1 MNERRSS
8 SLFNFFKLKKTSS
21 IQTLK
26 IQGSLTLKNSFLK
39 KYFIAF
45 LLGSLTITNAIG
57 SETDQFLALG
67 KQIKDSKNILNKI
80 LKLKLEKAVK
90 KANDKNMS
98 CYKLTEFFGKE
109 VSFGKPVL
117 LDVPLRN
124 NSEMDQ
130 VPRYDSNREL
140 FYEESIFYGLRRFD
154 FGKGDNRYLSPTFNV
169 DGVRLGGDKISH
181 ITYIGFTYYKA
192 YHFYFERY
200 KKNFPIRK
208 ARKKA
213 VEKAIN
219 FGIFQEQ
226 TITGLNLS
234 SAGTFS
240 YADMEANY
248 QGLRLFYGLCESEN
262 PNLKKEKGQW
272 VVNKYIDISSF
283 ITPELDESYNPNY
296 FRPSFWRKIKP
307 NMEKY
312 CEENTLRR
320 LDKIKRSYS
329 KFKKKSFSYYYLKE
343 KIRKGELKD
352 PSPFSLENVCLKK
365 YYNK

>member
-1 MNERRSS
+1 MKPSS
-8 SLFNFFKLKKTSS
+8 F
-21 IQTLK
+21 
-26 IQGSLTLKNSFLK
+26 K
-39 KYFIAF
+39 KYFLIIILSSLSITLPSAF
-45 LLGSLTITNAIG
+45 G

-67 KQIKDSKNILNKI
+67 KDIKDSKHVINKI

-90 KANDKNMS
+90 KANAKNMS
-98 CYKLTEFFGKE
+98 CFELTEFFGKE
-109 VSFGKPVL
+109 VSFGKPTL

-124 NSEMDQ
+124 NPEMDQ
-130 VPRYDSNREL
+130 IPRYDSNREL
-140 FYEESIFYGLRRFD
+140 FYEDSIFYGLRRFD
-154 FGKGDNRYLSPTFNV
+154 FGNGDNRYLSPTFNV
-169 DGVRLGGDKISH
+169 AGVRLGGDKISH

-200 KKNFPIRK
+200 KKDQPVSE

-213 VEKAIN
+213 IEKAIN

-248 QGLRLFYGLCESEN
+248 QGLRLFYGLCESRY
-262 PNLKKEKGQW
+262 PNLKKEEGQW
-272 VVNKYIDISSF
+272 VIKSYIDITSF

-296 FRPSFWRKIKP
+296 FRPSFWKKIKP

-312 CEENTLRR
+312 CNSESLKKLN
-320 LDKIKRSYS
+320 KVKRSYAR
-329 KFKKKSFSYYYLKE
+329 FKKKSFSYYYLKE
-343 KIRKGELKD
+343 KIRKKELKN
-352 PSPFSLENVCLKK
+352 PGPFSLESVCLKR
-365 YYNK
+365 

>member
-1 MNERRSS
+1 MNP
-8 SLFNFFKLKKTSS
+8 F
-21 IQTLK
+21 
-26 IQGSLTLKNSFLK
+26 SFK

-45 LLGSLTITNAIG
+45 ILSSLSLQIPSILG

-67 KQIKDSKNILNKI
+67 KDIKDSKHIINKI

-90 KANDKNMS
+90 KANSKKMS

-109 VSFGKPVL
+109 VSFGKPIL

-124 NSEMDQ
+124 NPGMDQ
-130 VPRYDSNREL
+130 IPRYNSNREL
-140 FYEESIFYGLRRFD
+140 FYEDSIFYGIRRFD
-154 FGKGDNRYLSPTFNV
+154 FGNGDNRYLSPTFNV
-169 DGVRLGGDKISH
+169 AGVRLGGDKISH

-192 YHFYFERY
+192 FHFFFERY
-200 KKNFPIRK
+200 KKDLPITA

-213 VEKAIN
+213 IEKAIN

-248 QGLRLFYGLCESEN
+248 QGLRLFYGICEGKY
-262 PNLKKEKGQW
+262 PNLKKEEGKW
-272 VVNKYIDISSF
+272 VIKTYIDISSF

-296 FRPSFWRKIKP
+296 FRPSFWKKIKP
-307 NMEKY
+307 NMKKY
-312 CEENTLRR
+312 CNSESLEKLN
-320 LDKIKRSYS
+320 KIKKSYA
-329 KFKKKSFSYYYLKE
+329 KFKKKSFSYLYLAE
-343 KIRKGELKD
+343 KIRKKELKD
-352 PSPFSLENVCLKK
+352 PKPFTLESICQKK
-365 YYNK
+365 